1 VEGKRHRFRPRKLQ
15 PSASSGGS
23 RRSIM
28 EEAKKSLNVELT
40 LIPTLINIQIKLILR
55 RYIETVLQL

>member
-1 VEGKRHRFRPRKLQ
+1 
-15 PSASSGGS
+15 
-23 RRSIM
+23 M